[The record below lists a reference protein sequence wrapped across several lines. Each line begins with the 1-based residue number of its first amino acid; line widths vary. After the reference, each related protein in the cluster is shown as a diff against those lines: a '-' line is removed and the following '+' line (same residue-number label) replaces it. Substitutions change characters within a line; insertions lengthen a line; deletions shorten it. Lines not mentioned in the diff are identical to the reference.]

1 MNNRMGFNLSGQ
13 SPCTSKIL
21 LLGGTGTGKSTIIN
35 MMANYFLG
43 GTLED
48 LKVVIPTK
56 YFKVTENGTILKS
69 L

>member
-1 MNNRMGFNLSGQ
+1 
-13 SPCTSKIL
+13 
-21 LLGGTGTGKSTIIN
+21 LGGTGTGKSTIIN